1 MIVTVDLANPQAVYL
16 QIVDAVR
23 KAIAV
28 GSLQAGDRLPPIR
41 ETAIQTR
48 VNRNTVSRAYL
59 ELAHRGLVR
68 ARQGSGF
75 YVTDNGAN
83 RERSIRQDALQM
95 QVQELVVEARLS
107 STSTDEL
114 IQMVRERA
122 ATLDRPE
129 PSRPNA
135 EDEHE

>member
-1 MIVTVDLANPQAVYL
+1 MIVTVDLANPRAVYL

-59 ELAHRGLVR
+59 ELEHRGMVR

-75 YVTDNGAN
+75 YVTDNGTN
-83 RERSIRQDALQM
+83 RERAVRREAMQK

-107 STSTDEL
+107 STSTKEL
-114 IQMVRERA
+114 IQMIRECA
-122 ATLDRPE
+122 ATLDKQK

-135 EDEHE
+135 EDQR

>member
-1 MIVTVDLANPQAVYL
+1 MIVTVDLANPLAVYL

-59 ELAHRGLVR
+59 ELEHRGLVR

-75 YVTDNGAN
+75 YVTDNGAD
-83 RERSIRQDALQM
+83 RERAVRREATHK

-107 STSTDEL
+107 STSTKEL
-114 IQMVRERA
+114 IQMIRECEA
-122 ATLDRPE
+122 ILDKQE

-135 EDEHE
+135 ENQR

>member
-1 MIVTVDLANPQAVYL
+1 MIVTVDLANPQAAYL

-75 YVTDNGAN
+75 YVMDDGQN
-83 RERSIRQDALQM
+83 RERSVRQKALQT

-107 STSTDEL
+107 RTSTDEL
-114 IQMVRERA
+114 IQMVRECA
-122 ATLDRPE
+122 AALDRSE
-129 PSRPNA
+129 HSRPNA